1 MFDKDYVISG
11 VHGDYI
17 RRLVADIDA
26 NKNKL
31 FSFGY
36 DVFKNAAVIGFLY
49 NNKAS
54 KKPSEAGHDF
64 TILAAQFN
72 NIRDDLR
79 FNYQLIMLLDKSN
92 ESDFEIRLNKA
103 FNEIDS
109 DKAKKEELLF
119 EDYCR
124 GGIEILYKKLIE
136 NSNKPEDY
144 LLNLFDFIQEINER
158 YNKDISTENILEM
171 CRDSNIYKN
180 D

>member
-1 MFDKDYVISG
+1 MFDKDYVITG
-11 VHGDYI
+11 AHGDYV
-17 RRLVADIDA
+17 RHLVTDIDA

-31 FSFGY
+31 FQTGY

-49 NNKAS
+49 NNKVA
-54 KKPSEAGHDF
+54 KKPSESGLDF
-64 TILAAQFN
+64 TIFAAQFN

-92 ESDFEIRLNKA
+92 ESDFQIRLNKA

-109 DKAKKEELLF
+109 DKAIKDELLF
-119 EDYCR
+119 EEYCR
-124 GGIEILYKKLIE
+124 GGIEILYTKLIE
-136 NSNKPEDY
+136 KSNKPEDY
-144 LLNLFDFIQEINER
+144 LSNLFYFLQEINDR